1 MDLKGVSV
9 SNLPPLFFD
18 KKSNLEKQK
27 PKKNHPKT
35 ILISYTEF
43 MSALA

>member
-27 PKKNHPKT
+27 PKKPKT